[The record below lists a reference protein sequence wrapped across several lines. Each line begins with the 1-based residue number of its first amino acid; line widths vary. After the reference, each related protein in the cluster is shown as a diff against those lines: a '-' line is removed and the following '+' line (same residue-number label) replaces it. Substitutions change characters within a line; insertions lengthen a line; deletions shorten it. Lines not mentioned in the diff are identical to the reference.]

1 MTMDYRT
8 VQTICPYCG
17 CGCGL
22 CLEVLDGKV
31 VGVLPSMSHP
41 INQGA
46 LCIKGW
52 NAHEFIHSEKRLT
65 KPLLKKNG
73 DFVEVDWEEA
83 LERTA
88 TELGRIR
95 DQSGPDSLAVLTS
108 AKCTNE
114 ENYLLMKLTRAILGT
129 NNIDHCARL

>member
-1 MTMDYRT
+1 MDYKT
-8 VQTICPYCG
+8 VLTICPYCG

-22 CLEVLDGKV
+22 CLEVLDGEV
-31 VGVLPSMSHP
+31 VGVLPDMSHP
-41 INQGA
+41 INEGA

-52 NAHEFIHSEKRLT
+52 NAHEFIHSDKRLT
-65 KPLLKKNG
+65 TPLLKKNG
-73 DFVEVDWEEA
+73 DFAEIGWDDA
-83 LERTA
+83 LERTVS
-88 TELGRIR
+88 ELVRIR

-114 ENYLLMKLTRAILGT
+114 ENYLLMKLTRAVLGT